1 MSAKSEQ
8 KAARKER
15 NDRVMVMLGQG
26 CSVDQIVQETGL
38 KKSAIYERRAKMRR
52 LDGKAQAAEVPDV
65 PGVALPPEEPAEA
78 ESEDEPEE
86 PTPAAPATVPP
97 EVEEQDAPLTPAEVS
112 LERLI
117 QAAYVAGVGMDE
129 IAAAFEIDVAEIQL
143 EASTKQASIARKSQV
158 LARLQTERPAQ
169 WLVWKTEQEAAAAKR
184 QADKRIDKD
193 RVTSFVGD
201 VMNHQSGLLTEGD
214 MQDWIIWLEE
224 LVQYRYPE
232 LA

>member
-8 KAARKER
+8 KSARKER

-26 CSVDQIVQETGL
+26 ASVEQIVKETGL

-52 LDGKAQAAEVPDV
+52 LEGKSMAAEIPDV
-65 PGVALPPEEPAEA
+65 APQPEEPAEV
-78 ESEDEPEE
+78 EQEDEPAT
-86 PTPAAPATVPP
+86 PMPAAPPEVPP
-97 EVEEQDAPLTPAEVS
+97 EVEEQDAPITPAEVS

-117 QAAYVAGVGMDE
+117 QAAYVAGVGLEE
-129 IAAAFEIDVAEIQL
+129 IAAAFEIDVAEIEL

-158 LARLQTERPAQ
+158 LARLQADRPAQ

-184 QADKRIDKD
+184 AADKRIDKD
-193 RVTSFVGD
+193 RVIAFVGD
-201 VMNHQSGLLTEGD
+201 VMTHQAGLLTESD
-214 MQDWIIWLEE
+214 MQLWIVWIED
-224 LVQYRYPE
+224 LVKYRYPE